1 MGKIINFFNK
11 QKQDEYEVCIVCK
24 KKTTVKREKPITQR
38 YTYIEGVGHLCSR
51 CYKELLEQNA
61 FE

>member
-24 KKTTVKREKPITQR
+24 NKTTVKREANNTKIHIHRRGRPT
-38 YTYIEGVGHLCSR
+38 LF
-51 CYKELLEQNA
+51 KML
-61 FE
+61 